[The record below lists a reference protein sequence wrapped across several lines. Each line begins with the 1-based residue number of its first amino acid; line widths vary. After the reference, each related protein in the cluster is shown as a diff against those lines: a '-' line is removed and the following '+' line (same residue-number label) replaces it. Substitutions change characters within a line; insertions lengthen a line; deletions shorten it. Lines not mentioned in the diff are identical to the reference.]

1 MEITTDYLIVGAG
14 VMGMGFLDEIIR
26 NSRKLEAVIVDI
38 RDKPGGHWNDAY
50 PFVRLHQPALT
61 YGVNS
66 RTLGVGGADL
76 ASKSQ
81 GWSSIDVTDL
91 YLVSSGSISLVFW
104 PKTILRTSL
113 SDTSS
118 DPRPLRDGA
127 CLSARHGSG
136 QVPVAVQT
144 CRGRCR
150 RVASGGKHHLQGLLA
165 SATAAANFLPNC
177 FQVSYRKKLVDAT
190 CCETIVPATSAPGFK
205 VAPGV
210 NFIPINGR

>member
-14 VMGMGFLDEIIR
+14 VMGMGFLDEMIR
-26 NSRKLEAVIVDI
+26 NSRQLEAVIVDI

-91 YLVSSGSISLVFW
+91 YLVSSGSISLVFLA
-104 PKTILRTSL
+104 PRRQCRTPAQILAHYEMAL
-113 SDTSS
+113 
-118 DPRPLRDGA
+118 
-127 CLSARHGSG
+127 
-136 QVPVAVQT
+136 
-144 CRGRCR
+144 
-150 RVASGGKHHLQGLLA
+150 ASLLA
-165 SATAAANFLPNC
+165 TGRVRFLSQCKHVGDGVVVSLLEENVTYKVC
-177 FQVSYRKKLVDAT
+177 FRVLLLLL
-190 CCETIVPATSAPGFK
+190 IF
-205 VAPGV
+205 
-210 NFIPINGR
+210 FIDSFSGELQKEAG

>member
-81 GWSSIDVTDL
+81 GWSSIDVTGFGMPCSSWYCVLLNATLDHPPDVIVGHL
-91 YLVSSGSISLVFW
+91 LRSSPTTRWRLPLCSPRAGSGSCRSASMSGTVSSCRFW
-104 PKTILRTSL
+104 RKTSPTRS
-113 SDTSS
+113 
-118 DPRPLRDGA
+118 A
-127 CLSARHGSG
+127 C
-136 QVPVAVQT
+136 
-144 CRGRCR
+144 
-150 RVASGGKHHLQGLLA
+150 
-165 SATAAANFLPNC
+165 
-177 FQVSYRKKLVDAT
+177 
-190 CCETIVPATSAPGFK
+190 
-205 VAPGV
+205 
-210 NFIPINGR
+210 

>member
-14 VMGMGFLDEIIR
+14 VMGMGFLDEMVR

-81 GWSSIDVTDL
+81 GLSNFDVTDL
-91 YLVSSGSISLVFW
+91 I
-104 PKTILRTSL
+104 I
-113 SDTSS
+113 
-118 DPRPLRDGA
+118 
-127 CLSARHGSG
+127 
-136 QVPVAVQT
+136 
-144 CRGRCR
+144 
-150 RVASGGKHHLQGLLA
+150 
-165 SATAAANFLPNC
+165 
-177 FQVSYRKKLVDAT
+177 FQ
-190 CCETIVPATSAPGFK
+190 
-205 VAPGV
+205 
-210 NFIPINGR
+210 FIFRIKW

>member
-14 VMGMGFLDEIIR
+14 VMGMGFLDEVIR

-81 GWSSIDVTDL
+81 GLSSIDVT
-91 YLVSSGSISLVFW
+91 GFW
-104 PKTILRTSL
+104 MYCNKWYCVLLNTTLDHPPYKTL
-113 SDTSS
+113 
-118 DPRPLRDGA
+118 
-127 CLSARHGSG
+127 C
-136 QVPVAVQT
+136 
-144 CRGRCR
+144 
-150 RVASGGKHHLQGLLA
+150 
-165 SATAAANFLPNC
+165 
-177 FQVSYRKKLVDAT
+177 
-190 CCETIVPATSAPGFK
+190 
-205 VAPGV
+205 
-210 NFIPINGR
+210 

>member
-14 VMGMGFLDEIIR
+14 VMGMGFLDEMIR

-81 GWSSIDVTDL
+81 GWSSIDVTGFGIFC
-91 YLVSSGSISLVFW
+91 SSWVGI
-104 PKTILRTSL
+104 
-113 SDTSS
+113 
-118 DPRPLRDGA
+118 A
-127 CLSARHGSG
+127 
-136 QVPVAVQT
+136 
-144 CRGRCR
+144 
-150 RVASGGKHHLQGLLA
+150 
-165 SATAAANFLPNC
+165 
-177 FQVSYRKKLVDAT
+177 YY
-190 CCETIVPATSAPGFK
+190 
-205 VAPGV
+205 
-210 NFIPINGR
+210 

>member
-14 VMGMGFLDEIIR
+14 VMGMGFLDEMIR

-81 GWSSIDVTDL
+81 GLSNFDGTGFMIFNL
-91 YLVSSGSISLVFW
+91 YLVSSGCISLVFLA
-104 PKTILRTSL
+104 PRRPCRPPAQILAHYEMAL
-113 SDTSS
+113 
-118 DPRPLRDGA
+118 
-127 CLSARHGSG
+127 
-136 QVPVAVQT
+136 
-144 CRGRCR
+144 
-150 RVASGGKHHLQGLLA
+150 ASLLA
-165 SATAAANFLPNC
+165 TGRVRFLSQCKHVGDGVVVSLLEENITYKVC
-177 FQVSYRKKLVDAT
+177 FRVLLYF
-190 CCETIVPATSAPGFK
+190 CCC
-205 VAPGV
+205 
-210 NFIPINGR
+210 